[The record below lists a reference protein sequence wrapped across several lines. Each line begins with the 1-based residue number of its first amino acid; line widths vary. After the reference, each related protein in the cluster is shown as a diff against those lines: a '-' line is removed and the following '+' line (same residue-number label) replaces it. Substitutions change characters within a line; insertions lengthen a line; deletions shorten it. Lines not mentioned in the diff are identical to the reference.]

1 MIYLYFVINV
11 RTNGELSLIKIYR
24 WARSEDDGSSRACS
38 WCIYKET
45 YGAVLVR
52 VASFDLQT
60 PAYIVVL
67 LLICRHQVFIWFIK
81 SNLAINYVTS
91 YDYTASLKH
100 RPSISFMYPIYFVSQ
115 IYSGEKPIS
124 IIYLHV
130 YIHMQ

>member
-1 MIYLYFVINV
+1 MMDRVGHAAGV
-11 RTNGELSLIKIYR
+11 
-24 WARSEDDGSSRACS
+24 
-38 WCIYKET
+38 YKET

-91 YDYTASLKH
+91 DDYTA
-100 RPSISFMYPIYFVSQ
+100 
-115 IYSGEKPIS
+115 
-124 IIYLHV
+124 
-130 YIHMQ
+130 YITKTPAIN